1 MAIPSHMKPVLGPDQ
16 YPGDPRGRSIAL
28 NIKAGKLHYLT
39 SRDKR
44 YQYFA
49 KDEKAIP
56 EATDEKQ
63 ETTNSED

>member
-1 MAIPSHMKPVLGPDQ
+1 MSKPITISTDEFPEPPSGKVV
-16 YPGDPRGRSIAL
+16 ITL
-28 NIKAGKLHYLT
+28 NIKASKLHYLT
-39 SRDKR
+39 SKDKR